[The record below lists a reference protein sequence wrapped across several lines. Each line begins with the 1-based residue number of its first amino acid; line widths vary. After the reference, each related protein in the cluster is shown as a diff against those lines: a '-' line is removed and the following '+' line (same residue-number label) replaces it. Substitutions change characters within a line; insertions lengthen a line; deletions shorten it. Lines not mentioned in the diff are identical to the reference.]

1 MKKIIKKL
9 KKILKIRKKKEK
21 NIIYNKLDFK
31 KIINI
36 PIKNINRIIFV
47 IPNMVKYSGGHTSIL
62 RLGT

>member
-36 PIKNINRIIFV
+36 PIKNIKGKAR
-47 IPNMVKYSGGHTSIL
+47 
-62 RLGT
+62 